1 MKRLALSVGLFSLQV
16 SLVAS
21 LTGCRGDVSEDP
33 PILLERN
40 MFQQERYD
48 PQAFSPFFEDHRSM
62 RSPVEGT
69 VSREHYEADDT
80 IATGRLLDN
89 SGYILTIPNAI
100 AGRLGGPDKMVQ
112 RGQERFNIYCTPCHD
127 KTGTGRGTVAR
138 VPNGFAKLPSFY
150 EARIREMPDGQMFST
165 ISNGVRLMP
174 SYGAQ
179 VPVND
184 RWAIVSYVRALQMS
198 QLAANTT
205 GADQGKK

>member
-1 MKRLALSVGLFSLQV
+1 MKHLALGIGLV

-21 LTGCRGDVSEDP
+21 LTSCRGDVSEDP

-48 PQAFSPFFEDHRSM
+48 PQAYSPFFEDHRSM

-69 VSREHYEADDT
+69 VSREHYEPDET
-80 IATGRLLDN
+80 IATGRD
-89 SGYILTIPNAI
+89 SGGYVLSIPTSL

-127 KTGTGRGTVAR
+127 KTGSGRGTVAR
-138 VPNGFAKLPSFY
+138 VQNGFAKLPNFH
-150 EARIREMPDGQMFST
+150 EARIREMPDGQMFAT

-174 SYGAQ
+174 SYAAQ

-198 QLAANTT
+198 QVALNTPAAPGN
-205 GADQGKK
+205 DQGKK